1 MSLITYEFN
10 RADNAGEISQFR
22 DTLPILQEHYQ
33 GKNELVLYLSGKLN
47 INGVDIDGLI
57 IKEDA
62 IVLVEFKNYAGNIKA
77 QVNGDWF
84 HDSKRINGGAKKQD
98 GSSKTVFEQLK
109 INRRALRDGLAHFT
123 KNENACNNIQA
134 LVVFSA
140 IKTLQLDEEFK
151 WGANAWVNVTDVE
164 HIGNELDTIKAKTR
178 SGKSIVITSED
189 IFEFIRHKGLDERY
203 ILTRYSDTNVMPD
216 DLFHED
222 KPHNG
227 DDFSPN
233 VLLAKEKAENE
244 KIKIGLHDAVILL
257 QSMMDK
263 MQKMADEK
271 DFIIQQQKAELLQ
284 IKAEKLEA
292 ASLTNTSNSQTSIEL
307 ESETFQLIE
316 EVKAVEKEVEDIKSK
331 PDITDEPKTL
341 APKKRFG
348 MKHKILKAFN
358 VEKESMDYD
367 QLDLIGDTID
377 KSMIVAGCAG
387 SGKSVIAMYKAQQI
401 LNSKGDVILI
411 AYTKSLNRY
420 MRQGK
425 ENNLEGRFYYHWQ
438 WIDQGMP
445 KADYIIVDEIQDFDK
460 EEITQFIN
468 AAKKCFFFFGDT
480 AQSIYR
486 AFGKQTM
493 TIDQISSMTGITVSQ
508 LYNNY
513 RLPKPVARI
522 TQEWLGL
529 TEERDKVRRFSES
542 LYLSK
547 ENTLPVFL
555 ECDSKQAQI
564 ECIISL
570 INDNKYRNVG
580 ILVPDNEM
588 ILEIMNAFTNAKFAC
603 EFKYNAGYNDSKN
616 KNTLNFKTEHPKL
629 MTYHSAKGLQFETV
643 ILPYYQGA
651 KDTDEKKSLYVA
663 MTRTYRN
670 LYVLYNG
677 VMQEPLKNVPKWL
690 YEKMAHSSKLSY
702 LR

>member
-22 DTLPILQEHYQ
+22 ATLPILQEHYQ
-33 GKNELVLYLSGKLN
+33 GRNELVLYLGGKLN

-77 QVNGDWF
+77 QANGDWF
-84 HDSKRINGGAKKQD
+84 HDSERINGGAKKKD
-98 GSSKTVFEQLK
+98 GFSKTVFEQLK

-134 LVVFSA
+134 LVVFSS
-140 IKTLQLDEEFK
+140 IETLQMDEEFK
-151 WGANAWVNVTDVE
+151 WGANAWVNVTDIE
-164 HIGNELDTIKAKTR
+164 HIGDELDTIKARTR
-178 SGKSIVITSED
+178 SGQSIVITAED
-189 IFEFIRHKGLDERY
+189 IFDFIRLKGLDERY
-203 ILTRYSDTNVMPD
+203 IMTKYSDTNIMPA

-222 KPHNG
+222 EPHNG

-244 KIKIGLHDAVILL
+244 KNKKGLHEAVLLL
-257 QSMMDK
+257 QTMMDK
-263 MQKMADEK
+263 MKKMADEK

-284 IKAEKLEA
+284 IKAEQLEA
-292 ASLTNTSNSQTSIEL
+292 TSLSTTSNPQTPL
-307 ESETFQLIE
+307 EFETATVQLIK
-316 EVKAVEKEVEDIKSK
+316 EVKTVEKEVDDIQSK
-331 PDITDEPKTL
+331 TKNISEPKTQTS
-341 APKKRFG
+341 KKRFG
-348 MKHKILKAFN
+348 MKKKILKAFN
-358 VEKESMDYD
+358 VEKESMDD
-367 QLDLIGDTID
+367 EQLDLIGETID

-401 LNSKGDVILI
+401 LDAKGDVILI

-420 MRQGK
+420 MSQGK
-425 ENNLEGRFYYHWQ
+425 DNNLEGRFFYHWQ
-438 WIDQGMP
+438 WLDQGMP
-445 KADYIIVDEIQDFDK
+445 KADYVIVDEIQDFDK
-460 EEITQFIN
+460 EEIMQFVN
-468 AAKKCFFFFGDT
+468 AARKCFYFFGDT

-493 TIDQISSMTGITVSQ
+493 TIDEISSMTGIAVSR

-513 RLPKPVARI
+513 RLPKTIAKI
-522 TQEWLGL
+522 TQGYLGL
-529 TEERDKVRRFSES
+529 TEEDKVRAYSES

-547 ENTLPVFL
+547 ESALPVFI
-555 ECDSKQAQI
+555 ECYSKQEQI
-564 ECIISL
+564 DCIASL
-570 INDNKYRNVG
+570 IIDNKYRNVG
-580 ILVPDNEM
+580 ILVPDNNFV
-588 ILEIMNAFTNAKFAC
+588 LEVMSAFTSTNFVC

-616 KNTLNFKTEHPKL
+616 KDTLNFKTEFPKL

-643 ILPYYQGA
+643 ILPFYQGA
-651 KDTDEKKSLYVA
+651 KKTDEKKALYVA
-663 MTRTYRN
+663 MTRTYRH

-677 VMQEPLKNVPKWL
+677 EMQEPLKSVPERL
-690 YEKMAHSSKLSY
+690 YERKVYSPKNINLK
-702 LR
+702 

>member
-22 DTLPILQEHYQ
+22 ATLPILQEHYQ
-33 GKNELVLYLSGKLN
+33 GRNELVLYLSGKLN
-47 INGVDIDGLI
+47 INGVDVDGLI
-57 IKEDA
+57 FKEDA

-77 QVNGDWF
+77 QANGDWF
-84 HDSKRINGGAKKQD
+84 HDSERINGGAKKKD

-134 LVVFSA
+134 LVVFSS
-140 IKTLQLDEEFK
+140 IETLQLDEEFK
-151 WGANAWVNVTDVE
+151 WGANAWVNVTDIE
-164 HIGNELDTIKAKTR
+164 HIGEELDTIKAKTR
-178 SGKSIVITSED
+178 SGQSIVITPED
-189 IFEFIRHKGLDERY
+189 IFEFIRLKGLDERY
-203 ILTRYSDTNVMPD
+203 ILTRYSDTNVMPA
-216 DLFHED
+216 DLFHEYE
-222 KPHNG
+222 PHNG

-244 KIKIGLHDAVILL
+244 KNKKGLHEAVVLL
-257 QSMMDK
+257 QTMMQK

-284 IKAEKLEA
+284 IKAEQLEA
-292 ASLTNTSNSQTSIEL
+292 ASLTTTGNTQTPIEL
-307 ESETFQLIE
+307 ETETVQLIE
-316 EVKAVEKEVEDIKSK
+316 EVKAVEKEVEEIKSK
-331 PDITDEPKTL
+331 PNITDESKTQ

-348 MKHKILKAFN
+348 LKQKILKAFN
-358 VEKESMDYD
+358 VEKESMDDD
-367 QLDLIGDTID
+367 QLDLIGETID

-401 LNSKGDVILI
+401 LDSKGDVILI

-420 MRQGK
+420 MSQGK
-425 ENNLEGRFYYHWQ
+425 NNNLEGRFFYHWQ
-438 WIDQGMP
+438 WVDQGMP

-460 EEITQFIN
+460 EEILQFVN
-468 AAKKCFFFFGDT
+468 AARKYFFFFGDT

-486 AFGKQTM
+486 TFGKQTM
-493 TIDQISSMTGITVSQ
+493 TIDQISSLTNIPVSR

-522 TQEWLGL
+522 TQDYLGL
-529 TEERDKVRRFSES
+529 TEEEDKVRKFSDH

-547 ENTLPVFL
+547 ENALPVFW
-555 ECDSKQAQI
+555 ECESRLDQI
-564 ECIISL
+564 EQIISL
-570 INDNKYRNVG
+570 ISENKYRNVG

-588 ILEIMNAFTNAKFAC
+588 VLEIMKAFTKAKFVC
-603 EFKYNAGYNDSKN
+603 EFKYNAGYNDSHN
-616 KNTLNFKTEHPKL
+616 KDTLNFQTERPKL

-651 KDTDEKKSLYVA
+651 KNSDERKALYVA
-663 MTRTYRN
+663 MTRTYRH

-677 VMQEPLKNVPKWL
+677 IMKEPLKSVPERL
-690 YEKMAHSSKLSY
+690 YERKSCSPTQ
-702 LR
+702 